1 MNYSAKYLIKIL
13 EKNGYI
19 YRRSNGSHQLF
30 YHPEKNKT
38 VIVPVHGNKGLFP
51 KARFIRFLNKQDL
64 IRLICFKTGHS
75 L

>member
-1 MNYSAKYLIKIL
+1 MNFSAKYLIKIL

-38 VIVPVHGNKGLFP
+38 VIVPVHGKKDIPKGTFYAIL
-51 KARFIRFLNKQDL
+51 KQANLEISDIL
-64 IRLICFKTGHS
+64 
-75 L
+75 